1 MALTVTPPSEY
12 SAAYNPVIV
21 TATSDVRDDFT
32 IGGLMEVTAIT
43 SASGYAQITINN
55 IGSFV
60 FLKGDYVLLTSL
72 PGSESIEGV
81 ALITSVI
88 DIDNF
93 VINKPFVTGL
103 SSNGALYKYISN
115 YSCLTKFYVYYSTAP
130 STAVLVATKTLKPK
144 FSGGYCVF
152 YIDLSGLI
160 QSYNYV
166 GAGTTNVLSSDLYE
180 LTDAVQVDKKSFVKY
195 GFECFEAF
203 DNPVGGVPVYEEE
216 VIA

>member
-1 MALTVTPPSEY
+1 MALTVTSPSEY

-21 TATSDVRDDFT
+21 QAVSDVRDDFT
-32 IGGLMEVTAIT
+32 IGDIMVVTDI
-43 SASGYAQITINN
+43 SSSSGFAKITIDN

-60 FLKGDYVLLTSL
+60 FLQGDYVLLTSL

-93 VINKPFVTGL
+93 VINKPFITGL
-103 SSNGALYKYISN
+103 SSNGSLYKYISN
-115 YSCLTKFYVYYSTAP
+115 YSMLLKFYVYITTAP

-144 FSGGYCVF
+144 FLSGYCVF
-152 YIDLSGLI
+152 YSDLSGLI
-160 QSYNYV
+160 QSYNYE
-166 GAGTTNVLSSDLYE
+166 GTTTDDVLSSDLYVATE
-180 LTDAVQVDKKSFVKY
+180 AVQVDKKSFVKY

-203 DNPVGGVPVYEEE
+203 DNPVGGTPVYQQE
-216 VIA
+216 VVA

>member
-12 SAAYNPVIV
+12 SAAYNPIIV
-21 TATSDVRDDFT
+21 TAQSDVRDDFT
-32 IGGLMEVTAIT
+32 IGSNIDINAIT
-43 SASGYAQITINN
+43 SASGFVQITTDTPH
-55 IGSFV
+55 G
-60 FLKGDYVLLTSL
+60 LLQGDYILITSAPGVTSL
-72 PGSESIEGV
+72 EGV
-81 ALITSVI
+81 ALITSVV
-88 DIDNF
+88 DADNI
-93 VINKPFVTGL
+93 VINKPFSTGI
-103 SSNGALYKYISN
+103 SSAGALYKYISN

-130 STAVLVATKTLKPK
+130 STPVLVATKTLKPK

-152 YIDLSGLI
+152 YIDLAGLI

-166 GAGTTNVLSSDLYE
+166 AAGTTNVLSSDLYE
-180 LTDAVQVDKKSFVKY
+180 LTEAVQVNKKSFVKY